1 LRRLHLIAIEVDHEP
16 AHRVVEPIGPRIS
29 ARKQRCN
36 LNKTDLADSLRP
48 GTSTLRP
55 HSADAGAGDEQ
66 AVARLQ
72 QARIQ
77 LKAEIAKAVV
87 GQDEVI
93 ESLLI
98 ALLCR
103 GHALMI
109 GVPGLGKTLM
119 ARTLARSLNMEYR
132 RIQFTPD
139 LLPSD
144 ITGTDII
151 MEDPETGRRRL
162 EFLRGPLFANF
173 LLADEINR
181 APPKTQAAL
190 LQAMQELEVTV
201 GRHTYPLAPPFF
213 VVATQ
218 NPVEQEGTYPLP
230 EAQLDRFMANI
241 PVTYPTGAEEAQ
253 IVKSTTT
260 NVVPTLEPILAAE
273 EVLRLQ
279 ALVRGVPVA
288 NDVVDYAVA
297 LAAASRPP
305 SGPKSLEDV
314 HHFIR
319 YGASPRAS
327 QYLVLGAKARA
338 LLNGRF
344 HVDFAD
350 VTAMAI
356 PVMRHRLVLNFHARA
371 DGVDADEIIRRLQKH
386 VRHK

>member
-1 LRRLHLIAIEVDHEP
+1 MAAP
-16 AHRVVEPIGPRIS
+16 ATKAHQAHANTPP
-29 ARKQRCN
+29 
-36 LNKTDLADSLRP
+36 L
-48 GTSTLRP
+48 
-55 HSADAGAGDEQ
+55 SADDEQ
-66 AVARLQ
+66 AVARLRE
-72 QARIQ
+72 ARAR
-77 LKAEIAKAVV
+77 LKAEMAKIIV

-93 ESLLI
+93 ESLLV

-119 ARTLARSLNMEYR
+119 ARTLARALHMEYR

-139 LLPSD
+139 LMPAD

-151 MEDPETGRRRL
+151 MEDPETGRRRM

-173 LLADEINR
+173 VLADEINR

-190 LQAMQELEVTV
+190 LQAMQELEITV

-230 EAQLDRFMANI
+230 EAQLDRFMFNI
-241 PVTYPTGAEEAQ
+241 PVTYPSPQEEAE

-260 NVVPTLEPILAAE
+260 NAAVNLQPILSAE

-279 ALVRGVPVA
+279 TLVRGVPVA
-288 NDVVDYAVA
+288 NDAVNFAVA
-297 LAAASRPP
+297 LSGMSRPWTTSDASAKVKP
-305 SGPKSLEDV
+305 DDV
-314 HHFIR
+314 HRFIR

-327 QYLVLGAKARA
+327 QYLILGAKARA
-338 LLNGRF
+338 VLQGRF
-344 HVDFAD
+344 HVDFDD
-350 VTAMAI
+350 VRAMAI
-356 PVMRHRLVLNFHARA
+356 PVLRHRLVLNFHARA
-371 DGVDADEIIRRLQKH
+371 ENVDADEIIRRILKQ
-386 VRHK
+386 VRTP